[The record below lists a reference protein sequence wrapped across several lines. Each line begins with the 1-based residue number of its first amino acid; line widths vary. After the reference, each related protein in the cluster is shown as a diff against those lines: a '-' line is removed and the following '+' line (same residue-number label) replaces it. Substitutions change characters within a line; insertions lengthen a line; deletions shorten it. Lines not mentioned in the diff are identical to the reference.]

1 MLALVL
7 ALAACGR
14 VDSTPVD
21 AATVLD
27 GAAPVDA
34 APVDAVPVDAAPIV
48 QTFSVGLECS
58 GYCKGGYGGQK
69 ITPNPNSDWLCTTH
83 GFPRSLSYTISS
95 NQPGGRF
102 CVYIYPSNPPT
113 FGCDSSCSGCN
124 PMDSVTCSN
133 P

>member
-1 MLALVL
+1 MRHVL
-7 ALAACGR
+7 AMVLVLAACGR
-14 VDSTPVD
+14 VDPVPVD
-21 AATVLD
+21 AATAVD
-27 GAAPVDA
+27 GAVPVDA
-34 APVDAVPVDAAPIV
+34 TPADAAPIV
-48 QTFSVGLECS
+48 QIFAVGLECS

-69 ITPNPNSDWLCTTH
+69 ITPNTNPDWLCTTH

-102 CVYIYPSNPPT
+102 CVYHDPSNPPT

-124 PMDSVTCSN
+124 PIDSVTCSN